1 MMGRHAPS
9 PTVFIARTW
18 LLLVG
23 ATLLVGYLADA
34 NHVAPT
40 VAASIALVVAFVKA
54 RLVLLRYMEL
64 RHAPL
69 AWRLVFE
76 AWALAAAGG
85 ILAAYWG
92 VA

>member
-1 MMGRHAPS
+1 MTSRHAPS
-9 PTVFIARTW
+9 PTAFIARTW

-34 NHVAPT
+34 SQVAPRL
-40 VAASIALVVAFVKA
+40 AASIALVVAFIKA

-76 AWALAAAGG
+76 AWAVVAAGG
-85 ILAAYWG
+85 ILTAYWC